1 MKNNVRR
8 GRRLTHGTV
17 AVVLS
22 VLLVACILFIN
33 VIFTSLSR
41 KYNIYT
47 DMTDELMFTL
57 SEEFKTAMS
66 DVAAPVRIRFC
77 HEPDYLEANTLTK
90 YVYETALQI
99 AEAFEWASV
108 DATNANK
115 EPTLFS
121 KYKLTSAGS
130 SLSTSSVIIE
140 SGDEFRILSANAFYY
155 ANSDGTIWAF
165 NGEEKFAAAILSV
178 TASDLPVAYFTQ
190 NHGEKKSEA
199 LEELVRSAGYDVRY
213 IDLSK
218 DAPDADARLIVINDP
233 KYDFSAKDPEKGA
246 VSELEAVDRFLAS
259 DYGSLM
265 VFLDPLSVGGL
276 SNLREYLY
284 QWGIV
289 VEDSVVRDKQNSV
302 STDGYSVVG
311 VYNRENVLG
320 ASLVAD
326 IAGTD
331 SPPKTIFEYAAPI
344 TFSDLYSPELSA
356 DNGQTTP
363 TPTGAYSYYGSNA
376 SRDISAVLRSGEDAL
391 AMRDGNPVDASGSY
405 NLMVV
410 SRESRIIN
418 NETFSSYVLCTAT
431 ADFTND
437 EYVKSNVYAN
447 KDILY
452 AAFKQMGRDFIPA
465 DLPLKVLPSY
475 DGIED
480 MTTAQANRWT
490 AALILVLPVVTLAV
504 GAAVVVRRKF
514 K

>member
-1 MKNNVRR
+1 M
-8 GRRLTHGTV
+8 
-17 AVVLS
+17 
-22 VLLVACILFIN
+22 
-33 VIFTSLSR
+33 
-41 KYNIYT
+41 
-47 DMTDELMFTL
+47 
-57 SEEFKTAMS
+57 
-66 DVAAPVRIRFC
+66 
-77 HEPDYLEANTLTK
+77 
-90 YVYETALQI
+90 
-99 AEAFEWASV
+99 
-108 DATNANK
+108 
-115 EPTLFS
+115 
-121 KYKLTSAGS
+121 
-130 SLSTSSVIIE
+130 
-140 SGDEFRILSANAFYY
+140 
-155 ANSDGTIWAF
+155 
-165 NGEEKFAAAILSV
+165 
-178 TASDLPVAYFTQ
+178 
-190 NHGEKKSEA
+190 
-199 LEELVRSAGYDVRY
+199 
-213 IDLSK
+213 
-218 DAPDADARLIVINDP
+218 
-233 KYDFSAKDPEKGA
+233 
-246 VSELEAVDRFLAS
+246 
-259 DYGSLM
+259 
-265 VFLDPLSVGGL
+265 
-276 SNLREYLY
+276 
-284 QWGIV
+284 
-289 VEDSVVRDKQNSV
+289 EDSVVRDKQNSV

-391 AMRDGNPVDASGSY
+391 AMRDGSPVDANGSY

-475 DGIED
+475 DSIED

>member
-1 MKNNVRR
+1 MKNTVRR

-22 VLLVACILFIN
+22 ALLVACVLFIN
-33 VIFTSLSR
+33 VIFTSLAG

-47 DMTDELMFTL
+47 DMTDELVFTL
-57 SEEFKTAMS
+57 SDSFKTAMS
-66 DVAAPVRIRFC
+66 DVASPVRILFC
-77 HEPDYLEANTLTK
+77 HEPDYLKSNTLTN

-99 AEAFEWASV
+99 AEAFDWASV
-108 DATNANK
+108 EAINANR

-121 KYKLTSAGS
+121 KYALTSAS
-130 SLSTSSVIIE
+130 SGISTSSVIIE

-213 IDLSK
+213 IDLSREQ
-218 DAPDADARLIVINDP
+218 PDSDARLIVINDP

-246 VSELEAVDRFLAS
+246 ASELETVDRFLAS

-289 VEDSVVRDKQNSV
+289 VEDSVVRDKQNAV
-302 STDGYSVVG
+302 STDGYAVVG
-311 VYNRENVLG
+311 VYNTEKVLG
-320 ASLVAD
+320 SSLVAE

-331 SPPKTIFEYAAPI
+331 SPPKTIFEYTAPI

-356 DNGQTTP
+356 DSETP
-363 TPTGAYSYYGSNA
+363 VPTGAYAYYGSNA
-376 SRDISAVLRSGEDAL
+376 SRDVSAVIRSSEDAL
-391 AMRDGNPVDASGSY
+391 AMRDGQPVDGNGSY

-410 SRESRIIN
+410 SRETRVIN
-418 NETFSSYVLCTAT
+418 NEAFSSYVLCSAT

-437 EYVKSNVYAN
+437 EYIKSNVYAN

-465 DLPLKVLPSY
+465 DLDLKVLPSY
-475 DGIED
+475 NTIED

-490 AALILVLPVVTLAV
+490 AALILALPLAVLAV
-504 GAAVVVRRKF
+504 GAAVVLRRKF
-514 K
+514 R